1 MKKIYHHIYESLIAI
16 LLISEL
22 GFIAPAIAMSANN
35 IAIPD
40 SLLTKEHI
48 YKFTFSDQ
56 KKARQIIQRMRDRK
70 IESEFVLDVA
80 EGDLYFNNGKYNDAL
95 VFYKRVLESDSIEN
109 NDTEYM
115 EQLHRMISCY
125 DCLHNE
131 AEKAKYV
138 KLLLAKAEK
147 CRNIEMKSV
156 ALFNMGKM
164 IYYQEDKEQAYQLIK
179 NAIALMKQADYKYKY
194 DNLRYNYN
202 TLLIMQQR
210 DKRYEDALQTLAE
223 LEIVTDEAT
232 QEEPEIEGFTK
243 KERKTMYAQKA
254 VILSQIGKM
263 KEANEAYRQ
272 WEAIGKAYIKDDY
285 LIIPYLMNSRQFDKV
300 IEMYLPREEF
310 LRTHN
315 DTINYHM
322 VAIKRSLGKAYEGKK
337 EYKKAIAYFEQ
348 LATLTDSLK
357 VREQKSAAIELA
369 TAYETYEKEAKLQEQ
384 TSRVKVR
391 NALLW
396 SAGTVIVF
404 LLILFGRNIQYT
416 RAIHRKN
423 KVLVHT
429 IDELLTYKEKLFAT
443 RDKLQN
449 LKEKNTDAENT
460 IKQTHPILE
469 IDTEEHEIKEQ
480 NKLLFEHLEHI
491 MTEDKLYLSPKLS
504 REDLM
509 QKLQVD
515 KNRLAQIIQENTQ
528 GNLSSYISSIRLK
541 YAITMFK
548 QYPNYTIQAI
558 AEDSGIPNVRTFQ
571 RLFKEKIG
579 MTPTE
584 YRNAIKEKGETTTEA
599 NE

>member
-1 MKKIYHHIYESLIAI
+1 MKKLYHTYKLVIVI
-16 LLISEL
+16 LLITGS
-22 GFIAPAIAMSANN
+22 GFITPPAIAITAND
-35 IAIPD
+35 IVVPD

-48 YKFTFSDQ
+48 YRFTFSDQ
-56 KKARQIIQRMRDRK
+56 KKAKQIIQRMRERK

-95 VFYKRVLESDSIEN
+95 VFYKRVLASDSIKN

-138 KLLLAKAEK
+138 KLLLEKAEK
-147 CRNIEMKSV
+147 CRNTEMKSI

-179 NAIALMKQADYKYKY
+179 DAIALMKQANYKYKY

-254 VILSQIGKM
+254 VILSQLGRM
-263 KEANEAYRQ
+263 KEADKAYRQ
-272 WEAIGKAYIKDDY
+272 WEVIGKAYTKDDY
-285 LIIPYLMNSRQFDKV
+285 LIIPYLMNSRLFDKV

-310 LRTHN
+310 LRAHN

-322 VAIKRSLGKAYEGKK
+322 MAIKRSLGKAYEGKK
-337 EYKKAIAYFEQ
+337 EYKKAAAYFEQ

-384 TSRVKVR
+384 ITQVKIR

-396 SAGTVIVF
+396 SSGIIIVF
-404 LLILFGRNIQYT
+404 LLIMFGRNMQYT
-416 RAIHRKN
+416 RTIRRKN
-423 KVLVHT
+423 KVLVRT
-429 IDELLTYKEKLFAT
+429 IDELLAYKEKLFAT
-443 RDKLQN
+443 RDKLQDLN
-449 LKEKNTDAENT
+449 AAEDTTNAMYSAT
-460 IKQTHPILE
+460 G
-469 IDTEEHEIKEQ
+469 IDTGEYEIKEQ
-480 NKLLFEHLEHI
+480 NRLLFKRLEHV
-491 MTEDKLYLSPKLS
+491 MSEEKLYLNSKLS

-509 QKLQVD
+509 QKLQID

-528 GNLSSYISSIRLK
+528 GNLSNYISSIRLK

-571 RLFKEKIG
+571 RLFKEKTG

-584 YRNAIKEKGETTTEA
+584 YRNAIKEQAEITTEED